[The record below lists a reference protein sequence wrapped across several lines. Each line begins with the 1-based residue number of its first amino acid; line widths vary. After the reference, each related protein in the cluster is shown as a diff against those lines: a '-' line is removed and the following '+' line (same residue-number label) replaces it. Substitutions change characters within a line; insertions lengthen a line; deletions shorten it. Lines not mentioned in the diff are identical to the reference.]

1 MGPTELEPLAFYP
14 WKLGKKS
21 INYPFMFAPDEILD
35 IQDQAKGEMRS
46 TPYVVD
52 DDQLEISFKRT
63 SKVKYYR
70 WSFLSIYKKK

>member
-1 MGPTELEPLAFYP
+1 
-14 WKLGKKS
+14 
-21 INYPFMFAPDEILD
+21 MFAPDEILD

-46 TPYVVD
+46 TPYVVN

-70 WSFLSIYKKK
+70 